1 MPTPLRDRDPGRG
14 LFGLLFY
21 EAGWAL
27 ARLLYGL
34 FFRYKALGSA
44 NVPAKGSLLVVSN
57 HLSNLDPF
65 AIGLAIRCRHLVYI
79 AKADLFKNPI
89 ASFLFRGVNCVPIK
103 QGAPDTAAIR
113 AAIDRLTGGSAV
125 LIFPEGSRSP
135 DGAMHPFKR
144 GAWLVFARTECDVL
158 PVAVEGTF
166 DAFPRGR
173 SRTLQQRFLRG
184 ISRLTR
190 SIREPR
196 LLIAGNFSASE
207 QGIFPQEQG
216 SIRRAG
222 NSAERRRPGPLVGPG
237 RRKFGLDQRLQRKPL
252 RLAALQDRSLQ
263 IRGEEGQPDEVAL
276 VGIGRR
282 G

>member
-1 MPTPLRDRDPGRG
+1 MAPKRCPAPCLPRLFRIKRQPFRVLILKYSNVHFSVEPPRHDRLFKFGRQ
-14 LFGLLFY
+14 
-21 EAGWAL
+21 
-27 ARLLYGL
+27 
-34 FFRYKALGSA
+34 S
-44 NVPAKGSLLVVSN
+44 PSLLPPQGLCVSN

-89 ASFLFRGVNCVPIK
+89 ASFIFRGVNCVPIK

-173 SRTLQQRFLRG
+173 STPRVGMPIRVKIGQVIPRATL
-184 ISRLTR
+184 SAMK
-190 SIREPR
+190 PD
-196 LLIAGNFSASE
+196 AGLE
-207 QGIFPQEQG
+207 YL
-216 SIRRAG
+216 
-222 NSAERRRPGPLVGPG
+222 AERIEA
-237 RRKFGLDQRLQRKPL
+237 L
-252 RLAALQDRSLQ
+252 RLELAKELKDAGATLTTKPRSMVELDDAGLIKPDAGAAGSTTQKSA
-263 IRGEEGQPDEVAL
+263 PA
-276 VGIGRR
+276 
-282 G
+282 

>member
-1 MPTPLRDRDPGRG
+1 MPIPLRDRDPGRG

-173 SRTLQQRFLRG
+173 STPRFGMPIRVKIGQVIPRATLSAMKPDAGLEYLAERIEALRLELAKELKDAG
-184 ISRLTR
+184 ATLTTKPR
-190 SIREPR
+190 SMVE
-196 LLIAGNFSASE
+196 LDDAGLIKPDAGAAGSTTQKSAS
-207 QGIFPQEQG
+207 
-216 SIRRAG
+216 A
-222 NSAERRRPGPLVGPG
+222 
-237 RRKFGLDQRLQRKPL
+237 
-252 RLAALQDRSLQ
+252 
-263 IRGEEGQPDEVAL
+263 
-276 VGIGRR
+276 
-282 G
+282 